1 MTVSLLHHTA
11 CPYLHQDNVEQRAIC
26 TIFGRGTEWIREPV
40 SAAVQSL
47 VSVVHDAQAV
57 EDWKTA
63 NAAKQEIGRVAKFS
77 IAEERE
83 VVLIRGSKWP
93 GVERHAPLHR
103 SPAIAE
109 GSGDWRLVVKVDA
122 GATLLRRPVMPPPIE
137 EHGHGS
143 CKDERC
149 CPPHTT

>member
-77 IAEERE
+77 IAEERA
-83 VVLIRGSKWP
+83 VSYT
-93 GVERHAPLHR
+93 H
-103 SPAIAE
+103 
-109 GSGDWRLVVKVDA
+109 
-122 GATLLRRPVMPPPIE
+122 LRAHE
-137 EHGHGS
+137 
-143 CKDERC
+143 
-149 CPPHTT
+149 T